1 MRHEP
6 LLASVAVLLVALLS
20 ACSSEPEGPVAPS
33 VAASPLS
40 PVLINPQ
47 LQNVLVVPADPGT
60 AQSYTWTPDGRLRY
74 DFRLQNK
81 TSQSFAVRVRATFYN
96 DAGVPVDDQLPT
108 RVFFGEYQDQP
119 ISVICANTEGKK
131 VKVQVT
137 PAN

>member
-1 MRHEP
+1 MRQEH
-6 LLASVAVLLVALLS
+6 LLASGTVLLVALLS
-20 ACSSEPEGPVAPS
+20 ACSEPEGPVAPS

-40 PVLINPQ
+40 PVLIHPQ
-47 LQNVLVVPADPGT
+47 LQAVLVVPADPGT
-60 AQSYTWTPDGRLRY
+60 AQNYTWTPDGRLRY

-81 TSQSFAVRVRATFYN
+81 TAQSFAVRVRATFFN
-96 DAGVPVDDQLPT
+96 DASVPVDDQLPT

-119 ISVICANTEGKK
+119 ISVVCANTEGKK